1 MQVRSLRS
9 VGFDLTNWSHLQML
23 HLYPTQIAVERFVVE
38 PFPPKQV
45 SMVIRAWL
53 QRRITAV
60 LLPGIGIRGEGCS
73 VDD

>member
-1 MQVRSLRS
+1 
-9 VGFDLTNWSHLQML
+9 ML

-38 PFPPKQV
+38 PLPPKQV